1 MSSIF
6 ASGIN
11 WAEQYISL
19 SGKTTAVLV
28 VAAASGEMLV
38 PIVVGQ
44 LFDAKGA
51 ISLMYVLLGV
61 AVAVLV
67 IFLLLLRLAIGR
79 KPVGRRRREAGAA
92 GGGGFGGGGGRMNGA
107 ADGDLSGFLTDM
119 ETLDGRLSP
128 DDEDEDDDDGDL
140 GGRSRTTTTR
150 TTITTN
156 GNKQTSFFDK
166 LRTGN
171 ANGGGKRRRPGKGK
185 RVTFHLNEKSSHEYS
200 KLTS

>member
-19 SGKTTAVLV
+19 SGKSTAVLV
-28 VAAASGEMLV
+28 VAAATGEMIV

-61 AVAVLV
+61 AVAVAV
-67 IFLLLLRLAIGR
+67 IFLLLLRLVIGR
-79 KPVGRRRREAGAA
+79 KPMGRRRREAGSA
-92 GGGGFGGGGGRMNGA
+92 GGAGGGRMNGA
-107 ADGDLSGFLTDM
+107 ADGDMSGFLTDM

-128 DDEDEDDDDGDL
+128 DDDDEDGDL
-140 GGRSRTTTTR
+140 GGRSRTTTT
-150 TTITTN
+150 
-156 GNKQTSFFDK
+156 NKQTSFFDK

-171 ANGGGKRRRPGKGK
+171 SNGGGGGGGGKRRRPGKGK
-185 RVTFHLNEKSSHEYS
+185 RVTFHLNDKSNHEYS